1 MSIDHSEDPAAEQAI
16 PQAPTLEMVAHEA
29 GVSRATVSRVV
40 NGSTAVTPQVTA
52 VVNAAIE
59 KLNYVPNRAARSL
72 ASRRT
77 NVIALIVPEQTSIVF
92 SDPFFAAVI
101 QGVAVYL
108 NDTDYTLNLLI
119 ASESSS
125 DKTRRY
131 LLGGNVDGAL
141 VVSHHSGDHSYT
153 RLGQKLPIVFGGRPL
168 TPELDDSYFVDV
180 DNVAAA
186 RSATEHLISLGRTR
200 IATVAGP
207 QDMPPG
213 VDRLRGWREAVDA
226 AGLADDLVEVGGF
239 SPASGADAMARLLE
253 RDPSVDA
260 VFFANDQMAAGAYPV
275 LRERGLSIPGDIAVA
290 GFDDDP
296 LGTALSPTLTT
307 VHQPSSELGAG
318 MAAALVRLIAK
329 EQIERASIMPT
340 SLVIRESTTL

>member
-1 MSIDHSEDPAAEQAI
+1 MTIDHSEQAPT
-16 PQAPTLEMVAHEA
+16 PQAPTLEMVAHVA

-77 NVIALIVPEQTSIVF
+77 NVIALVVPEQTSTVF
-92 SDPFFAAVI
+92 SDPFFASVI

-186 RSATEHLISLGRTR
+186 RSATEHLIGLGRTR

-213 VDRLRGWREAVDA
+213 VDRLRGWREAMDA
-226 AGLADDLVEVGGF
+226 AGLADDLVEIGGF
-239 SPASGADAMARLLE
+239 SSTSGADAIGRLLD
-253 RDPSVDA
+253 RDASIDA
-260 VFFANDQMAAGAYPV
+260 VFFANDQMAAGAYAV

-296 LGTALSPTLTT
+296 LGMALSPTLTT

-318 MAAALVRLIAK
+318 MADALVRLIAGDT
-329 EQIERASIMPT
+329 IERAQIMST
-340 SLVIRESTTL
+340 TLMIRESSGAALTE

>member
-1 MSIDHSEDPAAEQAI
+1 MTIDQSEQATT
-16 PQAPTLEMVAHEA
+16 PQAPTLEMVAHVA

-52 VVNAAIE
+52 LVNAAIE

-77 NVIALIVPEQTSIVF
+77 NVIALIVPEQTSTVF
-92 SDPFFAAVI
+92 SDPFFASVI

-186 RSATEHLISLGRTR
+186 RSATGHLISLGRTR

-213 VDRLRGWREAVDA
+213 VDRLRGWREAMDA
-226 AGLADDLVEVGGF
+226 AGLADDLVEIGGF
-239 SPASGADAMARLLE
+239 SPASGADAIGRLLD
-253 RDPSVDA
+253 RDASIDA

-275 LRERGLSIPGDIAVA
+275 LRERGRAIPGDIAVA

-318 MAAALVRLIAK
+318 MAAALVRLIAGDTLEH
-329 EQIERASIMPT
+329 EQIMST
-340 SLVIRESTTL
+340 TLVIRESSGGEPTA

>member
-1 MSIDHSEDPAAEQAI
+1 
-16 PQAPTLEMVAHEA
+16 MVAHAA

-40 NGSTAVTPQVTA
+40 NGSTQVSPE
-52 VVNAAIE
+52 VVSVVQAAIE

-77 NVIALIVPEQTSIVF
+77 NVIALIVPEQPSTVF

-101 QGVAVYL
+101 QGVAVFL

-153 RLGQKLPIVFGGRPL
+153 QLGQKLPIVFGGRPI
-168 TPELDDSYFVDV
+168 TPELGDSYFVDV

-186 RSATEHLISLGRTR
+186 RSATEHLISLGRRR

-213 VDRLRGWREAVDA
+213 VDRLTGWREAMA
-226 AGLADDLVEVGGF
+226 SAGLDDDLVEIGSF
-239 SPASGADAMARLLE
+239 SPESGADAAGRLLE
-253 RDPSVDA
+253 RDPAIDA
-260 VFFANDQMAAGAYPV
+260 IFFANDQMATGAYPV
-275 LRERGLSIPGDIAVA
+275 LRERARSIPRDIAVA

-296 LGTALSPTLTT
+296 LGRAITPTLTT
-307 VHQPSSELGAG
+307 VHQPSLELGAG
-318 MAAALVRLIAK
+318 MAAALVRLIAG
-329 EQIERASIMPT
+329 ERIERATIMPT
-340 SLVIRESTTL
+340 SLVVRQSTGG